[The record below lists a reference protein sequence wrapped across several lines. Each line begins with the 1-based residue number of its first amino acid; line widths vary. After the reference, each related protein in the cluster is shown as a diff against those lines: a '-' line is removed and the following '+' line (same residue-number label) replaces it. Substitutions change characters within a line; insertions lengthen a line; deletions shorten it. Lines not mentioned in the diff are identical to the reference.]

1 MSAPKAWGGR
11 FGECAGRLVEEF
23 TSSISFDKR
32 LWRYDI
38 LGSIAHARMLAN
50 TGIIAKDEATTI
62 VEGLKTVWNEI
73 EEGKFEFRTEYEDIH
88 LNIERRLIELVG
100 PVGGKLHTAR
110 SRNDQ
115 VSLDVH
121 MFVRD
126 EIDEIVGLVKALQAT
141 IVSLASSHMDVIM
154 PGYTHTQRAQPVLFS
169 NHMMAYFWM
178 FRRDVERLGDC
189 RKRADRSPLGACAL
203 AGTTFPIDPKQT
215 AEELGF
221 AHIYENGIDAVSDRD
236 YIVEFLFALTL
247 VAVHLSRLAGEIV
260 LWSSTEFGF
269 IELDDAVAT
278 GSSIMPQKK
287 NPDVAELV
295 RGKTGRILGDLV
307 NVITMM
313 KGLPLAYNSD
323 MQEDKEPLFDA
334 VDTVKK
340 CLGAIQLAVSTMKVK
355 KEAMQK
361 ACEEGFLLATELA
374 DYLTRKGVPFRE
386 AHRAVGS
393 LIKQCIES
401 GKDLRGVTLD
411 DLRGVNPEFGE
422 DALFCLDPAKAV
434 KLRTG
439 LLGTSPESVRA
450 QIEEARRLLSEPDN
464 RPTDLRKRLMEN
476 T

>member
-11 FGECAGRLVEEF
+11 FGESAGRLVEEF

-50 TGIIAKDEATTI
+50 TGIIAEEEAAAI
-62 VEGLKTVWNEI
+62 IEGLKTVWNEI

-88 LNIERRLIELVG
+88 LNIERRLIELIG
-100 PVGGKLHTAR
+100 PVGGKLHAAR

-121 MFVRD
+121 MFVKD
-126 EIDEIVGLVKALQAT
+126 EIDEVIGLIRDLQAT
-141 IVSLASSHMDVIM
+141 IVSLASSHMGVVM
-154 PGYTHTQRAQPVLFS
+154 PGFTHTQRAQPVLFS

-178 FRRDVERLGDC
+178 FQRDIERLSDC

-236 YIVEFLFALTL
+236 YIMEFLFALTL

-260 LWSSTEFGF
+260 LWSSVEFGF

-295 RGKTGRILGDLV
+295 RGKTGRVLGDLV

-340 CLGAIQLAVSTMKVK
+340 CLGAIQLTVSTMKVK
-355 KEAMQK
+355 KEAMER
-361 ACEEGFLLATELA
+361 ACEQGFLLATELA

-393 LIKQCIES
+393 LVKQCIES
-401 GKDLRGVTLD
+401 GKELRDVTVD
-411 DLRGVNPEFGE
+411 DLRSANPEFGE
-422 DALFCLDPAKAV
+422 DALLCLDPSRAV

-439 LLGTSPESVRA
+439 RLGTSPEVVRA
-450 QIEEARRLLSEPDN
+450 QIEEARRLLAGQDN
-464 RPTDLRKRLMEN
+464 LTH
-476 T
+476 